1 MIVINVWRQ
10 CLQVIHIIF
19 PILVQKTNYLF
30 KYEQD
35 VAIKNNKQI
44 FVFKQSV
51 VIYTKRFSLTDC
63 HRLVRFVGWCELG
76 LTGVL
81 CYRVVQQDREAADCI
96 KSEIHNGNVKVN
108 DRCV

>member
-1 MIVINVWRQ
+1 MLYTLYSP
-10 CLQVIHIIF
+10 C
-19 PILVQKTNYLF
+19 LVQKTKCLF
-30 KYEQD
+30 KYDKE
-35 VAIKNNKQI
+35 VAGKII
-44 FVFKQSV
+44 SRFFLFKKSV

-63 HRLVRFVGWCELG
+63 HQLVRFVGWCELG

-81 CYRVVQQDREAADCI
+81 CYRVVQQGREAADCN